1 MSGKNDTTQTSYDTV
16 AEIYGQ
22 QLIDELDGKP
32 LDRQLLER
40 FAKEAAAKGPLCD
53 LGCGP
58 GQIARYLRRC
68 GVEDVFG
75 LDLSPGMVEQARRLN
90 PDILFRQGNML
101 NLEDNDASWGG
112 IAAFYSIIHIP
123 RPDVVTAL
131 RELLR
136 VLRPGGLLLLTFHI
150 GEETIHLD
158 EWWDKP
164 VSVDFHYFR
173 CDEME
178 RYLVQAGFKIV
189 ESIERPRYPDV
200 EYQSHRA
207 YIFARKPGG

>member
-1 MSGKNDTTQTSYDTV
+1 MSGKIHNTTQISYDTV
-16 AEIYGQ
+16 AETYGQ
-22 QLIDELDGKP
+22 QLIDELDAKP
-32 LDRQLLER
+32 LDRELLER
-40 FAKEAAAKGPLCD
+40 FAKETAAKGPLCD

-90 PDILFRQGNML
+90 PDIPFRQGNMM
-101 NLEDNDASWGG
+101 NLEDDDASWGG

-123 RPDVVTAL
+123 RFEVVTAL

-150 GEETIHLD
+150 GEETIHID

-173 CDEME
+173 ADEME

-189 ESIERPRYPDV
+189 EVVERPPYPDV

-207 YIFARKPGG
+207 YIFASKPG